1 MTRKIFIFHNCL
13 KLVITFPRNH
23 LKSFLEKLALN
34 EVQHASNCK
43 FSLNYAN
50 QDSARECVMVKA
62 DFLRVGTCL
71 KPFQMGH
78 RVFVRVRPSTY
89 PSIHISV
96 PYVHLSVHPN
106 VLPYSCVCSSIH
118 VFVCPYCC
126 PSILLSV
133 LIAVCPHFHPSF
145 LGSGPKEPMSC
156 KTQSVRPSF
165 HPPRWP
171 LRPQILTLRLD

>member
-1 MTRKIFIFHNCL
+1 
-13 KLVITFPRNH
+13 
-23 LKSFLEKLALN
+23 
-34 EVQHASNCK
+34 
-43 FSLNYAN
+43 
-50 QDSARECVMVKA
+50 
-62 DFLRVGTCL
+62 
-71 KPFQMGH
+71 MGH

-133 LIAVCPHFHPSF
+133 LIAVCPCFYSSF
-145 LGSGPKEPMSC
+145 LGSGPKGPMC
-156 KTQSVRPSF
+156 CRTQSVCLSVRPSVL
-165 HPPRWP
+165 PSPRWP
-171 LRPQILTLRLD
+171 LRPQILTTRFNGIRSVKQCFLFIRLQIRTF